1 MRKKVT
7 LFGTWLTT
15 LLLSTIISVSA
26 VHASDMDKEL
36 RWKQQ
41 VVGDLFDG
49 EPVTLNDGQ
58 LDFLGLLTEADPA
71 KESAI
76 VVLHGI
82 GAHPDW
88 PQVVNPLRVQLAE
101 QGWSTLSIQLPVVD
115 NEAAEEDYAPLD
127 AEAAP
132 RILAAVNYL
141 QQAGAKDVYIVAHSL
156 GSRMASYFLSQP
168 DVPVKGF
175 VGVGMNV
182 GTVQYMSKIHI
193 PVLDLYGS
201 NDLEG
206 VLGSA
211 ADRLAASAGNAAY
224 TASVIDG
231 ADHFFN
237 DMDDELV
244 AAVVTWLDAN

>member
-1 MRKKVT
+1 MRKILV
-7 LFGTWLTT
+7 LLSGA
-15 LLLSTIISVSA
+15 LLLVSSVY
-26 VHASDMDKEL
+26 ASDLEKEL

-49 EPVTLNDGQ
+49 EPVTINDGQ

-71 KESAI
+71 KENAV
-76 VVLHGI
+76 VVLHGV

-101 QGWSTLSIQLPVVD
+101 QGWTTLSIQLPVLD
-115 NEAAEEDYAPLD
+115 NEAAEEDYEPLV
-127 AEAAP
+127 AEAGP
-132 RILAAVNYL
+132 RIQAAIAYL
-141 QQAGAKDVYIVAHSL
+141 NESGAKGVYIVAHSL
-156 GSRMASYFLSQP
+156 GSRMASYFLANTIIE
-168 DVPVKGF
+168 VKGF

-182 GTVQYMSKIHI
+182 GTVQYLSEIDI

-211 ADRLAASAGNAAY
+211 ADRSTASAENSTY
-224 TASVIDG
+224 SSQLVQG
-231 ADHFFN
+231 ADHFFT
-237 DMDDELV
+237 DMDDELLV
-244 AAVVTWLDAN
+244 AVVEWLDAN

>member
-1 MRKKVT
+1 MKTILT
-7 LFGTWLTT
+7 LMAALI
-15 LLLSTIISVSA
+15 LSISMVY
-26 VHASDMDKEL
+26 ASNLEKEL

-49 EPVTLNDGQ
+49 EPVTLSDGQ
-58 LDFLGLLTEADPA
+58 LDFLGLLTPADPA
-71 KESAI
+71 KENAI

-88 PQVVNPLRVQLAE
+88 PQVINPLRVQLAD
-101 QGWSTLSIQLPVVD
+101 QGWTTLSIQLPILD
-115 NEAAEEDYAPLD
+115 NEATPEDYAPLD

-132 RILAAVNYL
+132 RIHAAVESL
-141 QQAGAKDVYIVAHSL
+141 KQAGANGVYIVAHSM
-156 GSRMASYFLSQP
+156 GSRMAAYFLAQAKGE
-168 DVPVKGF
+168 VKGF

-182 GTVQYMSKIHI
+182 GTVQYLSDINI
-193 PVLDLYGS
+193 PILDLYGS

-211 ADRLAASAGNAAY
+211 DDRTAASKGNSAY
-224 TASVIDG
+224 SSRVAEG

-244 AAVVTWLDAN
+244 EIVVEWLDAN

>member
-1 MRKKVT
+1 MKKT
-7 LFGTWLTT
+7 ALFISALI
-15 LLLSTIISVSA
+15 LLGSSA
-26 VHASDMDKEL
+26 YASDLEKEA

-71 KESAI
+71 KENAI

-88 PQVVNPLRVQLAE
+88 PQIVNPLRVQLAE
-101 QGWSTLSIQLPVVD
+101 QGWTTLSIQLPILD
-115 NEAAEEDYAPLD
+115 NEASAEDYLPLD

-132 RILAAVNYL
+132 RISAAISFL
-141 QQAGAKDVYIVAHSL
+141 KQAGAEGVYIIAHSM
-156 GSRMASYFLSQP
+156 GSRMASYYLAQDSA
-168 DVPVKGF
+168 DVKGF
-175 VGVGMNV
+175 IGVGMNV
-182 GTVQYMSKIHI
+182 GTVQYINRIQVPM
-193 PVLDLYGS
+193 LDLYGS

-211 ADRLAASAGNAAY
+211 NDRSAAAAGNQNY
-224 TASVIDG
+224 SSQRVDG

-237 DMDDELV
+237 GMDDALLE
-244 AAVVTWLDAN
+244 VVVEWLQAH